1 MANDFKRFVKKDIG
15 TGEGAS
21 GSTVYTVPAGA
32 GSSALES
39 IVIGITIANK
49 STAGITCDVFI
60 DALGGASDD
69 VYIVKDASI
78 PAGSSLEVMSG
89 NKLVLQN
96 DGSAGDVLRI
106 SAGTATACDAIVS
119 VLEDV

>member
-1 MANDFKRFVKKDIG
+1 MANDFKRFTVNNVN
-15 TGEGAS
+15 TSTGAS
-21 GSTVYTVPAGA
+21 ASAVYTVPAGA

-39 IVIGITIANK
+39 IVIGITLSN
-49 STAGITCDVFI
+49 TTTTGITANVFLDNHTGSNDVH
-60 DALGGASDD
+60 
-69 VYIVKDASI
+69 IVKNATI
-78 PAGSSLEVMSG
+78 PAGSSLEVMAG

>member
-21 GSTVYTVPAGA
+21 GSTVYSVPAGS

-96 DGSAGDVLRI
+96 SGSAGDILKMTSSTA
-106 SAGTATACDAIVS
+106 SAADGIVS

>member
-1 MANDFKRFVKKDIG
+1 MANDFKRFTVNNVN
-15 TGEGAS
+15 TSTGAS
-21 GSTVYTVPAGA
+21 ASAVYTVPAGA

-39 IVIGITIANK
+39 IVIGITLSN
-49 STAGITCDVFI
+49 TTTTGITASVFLDNQTGSNDVH
-60 DALGGASDD
+60 
-69 VYIVKDASI
+69 IVKNATI

-96 DGSAGDVLRI
+96 SGSAGDVLRI

-119 VLEDV
+119 VLEDG

>member
-60 DALGGASDD
+60 DALGGATDD
-69 VYIVKDASI
+69 VYVVKDASI

-89 NKLVLQN
+89 NKLVLQGDGTNN
-96 DGSAGDVLRI
+96 DILKMTSSTGSAADG
-106 SAGTATACDAIVS
+106 IVS